1 MQFPRPRAEEG
12 TGGPHRKP
20 RQAGIVARDP
30 RRSRLA
36 DRDRGRTR
44 QQALPAALGSSPL
57 PPASPCAPSALPC
70 RPLSVRSPRPDPSFT
85 NPPKCSAKPLFE
97 RGFLCVFNGLN
108 IRAVEDQYNG
118 SVLHKHE
125 SKQRNPGLLG
135 RVSLFCQGCVDG
147 LITRGDITRLQNP
160 PFRLLL

>member
-1 MQFPRPRAEEG
+1 MGRSKGSRLKGWIENQNALRRRLDYYYAAPL
-12 TGGPHRKP
+12 P
-20 RQAGIVARDP
+20 RQ
-30 RRSRLA
+30 SREKIA
-36 DRDRGRTR
+36 DT
-44 QQALPAALGSSPL
+44 
-57 PPASPCAPSALPC
+57 
-70 RPLSVRSPRPDPSFT
+70 
-85 NPPKCSAKPLFE
+85 AKSGAMSKTP
-97 RGFLCVFNGLN
+97 
-108 IRAVEDQYNG
+108 QPQHSYNG